1 MNRFRWNTLVV
12 VGLYTQNIYN
22 RMRFFSLWTN
32 SILTGIL
39 LALSFPGPPL
49 ASLQWI
55 YSPYWAYCSLI
66 PLLYSLTQC
75 NGRKA
80 FYLGWGAG
88 ITHNLLC
95 LYWVAYTQGGGPAV
109 VGGTLL
115 LALYLGL
122 FTAAWAWVFNKAYQ
136 NWHSLSFCLAPIL
149 WSTVEYALSLGEL
162 GFPWL
167 LLGHGHAGQIQ
178 FIQFAAYTG
187 VYGVSFW
194 IVAINTLI
202 MTGIYEENRL
212 RKYCLIAIATSFI
225 GPWGYSK
232 SVMSNGE
239 LSGEFIRVALVQPNQ
254 RLEDKWGPN
263 GLENSLNKLQN
274 LSLKTLPE
282 KPELIVWPE
291 TALPCYLQ
299 HSAYC
304 QNQIREFV
312 NSTDIPLLTGASHY
326 DSATRHPFNSAFF
339 ITPNSSDLSSYAK
352 MHLVPFGERTPYR
365 DTIPFLRSIDWT
377 KWTGDLGP
385 AEFSPGV
392 ERTLFNHPKGK
403 LGTLICF
410 ESVFPDLVR
419 RHVLHGAQ
427 VLINI
432 TNDSWFGL
440 SAGPYQHA
448 LLNAMRA
455 IENRIAIARSATTGQ
470 SLFIDRFG
478 RQFKQSDLF
487 VETSIISEVKL
498 ETSGSFYTR
507 NGDLFAWI
515 CSLITAIT
523 LIILFRKSRIA
534 S

>member
-1 MNRFRWNTLVV
+1 
-12 VGLYTQNIYN
+12 
-22 RMRFFSLWTN
+22 
-32 SILTGIL
+32 
-39 LALSFPGPPL
+39 
-49 ASLQWI
+49 
-55 YSPYWAYCSLI
+55 
-66 PLLYSLTQC
+66 
-75 NGRKA
+75 
-80 FYLGWGAG
+80 
-88 ITHNLLC
+88 
-95 LYWVAYTQGGGPAV
+95 
-109 VGGTLL
+109 
-115 LALYLGL
+115 
-122 FTAAWAWVFNKAYQ
+122 
-136 NWHSLSFCLAPIL
+136 
-149 WSTVEYALSLGEL
+149 
-162 GFPWL
+162 
-167 LLGHGHAGQIQ
+167 
-178 FIQFAAYTG
+178 
-187 VYGVSFW
+187 
-194 IVAINTLI
+194 
-202 MTGIYEENRL
+202 
-212 RKYCLIAIATSFI
+212 
-225 GPWGYSK
+225 
-232 SVMSNGE
+232 
-239 LSGEFIRVALVQPNQ
+239 
-254 RLEDKWGPN
+254 
-263 GLENSLNKLQN
+263 
-274 LSLKTLPE
+274 
-282 KPELIVWPE
+282 
-291 TALPCYLQ
+291 
-299 HSAYC
+299 
-304 QNQIREFV
+304 
-312 NSTDIPLLTGASHY
+312 
-326 DSATRHPFNSAFF
+326 
-339 ITPNSSDLSSYAK
+339 
-352 MHLVPFGERTPYR
+352 MHLKPFGERTPYR

-419 RHVLHGAQ
+419 RHVFHGAQ

-515 CSLITAIT
+515 CSLNTAIT